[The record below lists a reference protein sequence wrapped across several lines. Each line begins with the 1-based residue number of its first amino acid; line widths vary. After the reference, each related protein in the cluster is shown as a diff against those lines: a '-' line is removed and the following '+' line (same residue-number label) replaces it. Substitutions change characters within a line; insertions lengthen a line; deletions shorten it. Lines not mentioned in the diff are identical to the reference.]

1 MAAPQ
6 QFTITLTSDQAQ
18 KLQELQKLT
27 GDDTTN
33 LFRTALQLYYEK
45 IIADED
51 MKELAQIN
59 ALLDVQ

>member
-1 MAAPQ
+1 MATPQ
-6 QFTITLTSDQAQ
+6 QFTITLTSDQVQ

>member
-1 MAAPQ
+1 MATPQ

>member
-6 QFTITLTSDQAQ
+6 QFTITLTSDQVQ